1 MTGITNKTQKYTE
14 ELPLWRGRLEAA
26 CQDLKRLKHE
36 VKVSKHQQILQIYLN
51 SKDKDIQLAKQQMN
65 FNHLTDINNAL
76 VENSAVQLKSFST
89 NACNLLHQLYDHL
102 DEVQKLTP
110 DVQSTY
116 ERLERKL
123 LFTESEVAK
132 GTQDTELDMLL
143 AEIQTQDH
151 QSTLTADSK
160 SRKRSRP
167 ASRYTQTLSH
177 SDFVLHL
184 GVDSCEDDDS
194 DSDTA
199 SDAPQTAK
207 KPCILD
213 ATQVIAPSTVT
224 KSRVMNHLMVS
235 DMISDQDVCR
245 SANKEKIKQGESS
258 FFTPICL

>member
-14 ELPLWRGRLEAA
+14 DLPLWRGKLEVA
-26 CQDLKRLKHE
+26 CQDLKRLKLQ
-36 VKVSKHQQILQIYLN
+36 VKESKYQQILNIYLN
-51 SKDKDIQLAKQQMN
+51 SKDKDVQMAKQQMN

-76 VENSAVQLKSFST
+76 VENSAVQLKSFAS

-110 DVQSTY
+110 DVQSAY

-132 GTQDTELDMLL
+132 SMQDTELDTLL
-143 AEIQTQDH
+143 AEIQTQD
-151 QSTLTADSK
+151 QTAAIDNKSK
-160 SRKRSRP
+160 KRSR
-167 ASRYTQTLSH
+167 AAARYTHTLSH

-184 GVDSCEDDDS
+184 GVDSCEGSDS

-199 SDAPQTAK
+199 NEGQQSAK

-245 SANKEKIKQGESS
+245 SANKEKIKQGMS
-258 FFTPICL
+258 